1 MKRFLILT
9 TLCSMIFC
17 YGADDPKIVTR
28 TDYDIS
34 PFWQPKVI
42 QGKDFWRILC
52 ARFSNQGRYWQGM
65 ILPGVFRP
73 LDSEV
78 ESIRNFSKYP
88 AFANSGMSVEPAFQ
102 IPQFDNMKDY
112 NTGKVFTVQNILGKE
127 EHLSADAPFKRS
139 QPMLIRDWAP
149 RPFPFKLTAATYK
162 YDKAEEEAWL
172 KKHPNFLT
180 FDMGEWDNEYINLA
194 FYLDI
199 YSKLK
204 KIDAATAQTIQK
216 DFPKAA
222 TKDQFVARMKKAFE
236 RKSSLYFG
244 DPSRLSF
251 MHAGWNVGHLA
262 AYWGAGMIT
271 LETSN
276 SGGGDTYYRWQV
288 GMSFARGAAR
298 QYSIPW
304 MWYIASCI
312 NGYTAAGKWVSSYEP
327 GFDSNNGVGP
337 SWLKRCFYLAYF
349 SGANLMELEH
359 WYLKVLA
366 VDKEKPKNYKLSRI
380 GKHYV
385 EFSEFAS
392 ANPDRGVAYT
402 PIALLTPFNQGYP
415 QWGGNGF
422 SSAKP
427 YTRNDFALDAFW
439 ATIVPAYDRD
449 PALRRGEQGAL
460 FNSPYG
466 DLFDVII
473 PDAPEH
479 RNLAEVLSGYK
490 AAIITGDIKV
500 TPELT
505 NILLDYVKNGGTLL
519 LHVGQLNS
527 VIPAKTAGL
536 HVTPSYVREENHIFR
551 RCYLDGATALKKN
564 KDNVPLL
571 TLKRLGKGSVVVACA
586 DSWVPNMNAK
596 SISETRRGILKFPY
610 IQDVLTRLTAQTI
623 PFKVKGDIQYGLN
636 KTKDGWIV
644 YLINNRGVTK
654 MADTAEKVDPAAVA
668 DVTVSWDS
676 LLLGKCTELRT
687 AKEVAISNNA
697 VQVKVL
703 PGDVTVLR
711 FKNK

>member
-1 MKRFLILT
+1 MKKILIILG
-9 TLCSMIFC
+9 LCSMALC
-17 YGADDPKIVTR
+17 HGADVRIVSR

-34 PFWQPKVI
+34 PYWQPKVI
-42 QGKDFWRILC
+42 QGKDFWPILC
-52 ARFSNQGRYWQGM
+52 ARFSNQGRYWQG
-65 ILPGVFRP
+65 ILLPGVFRP
-73 LDSEV
+73 LESEV

-88 AFANSGMSVEPAFQ
+88 AFVNAAMSVEPAFQ
-102 IPQFDNMKDY
+102 IPKFDNMKEY
-112 NTGKVFTVQNILGKE
+112 NNGKVFKVQDMLGKE
-127 EHLSADAPFKRS
+127 ERMSADAPFKRS
-139 QPMLIRDWAP
+139 QPMLVRDWAP
-149 RPFPFKLTAATYK
+149 RPFPFKLTAKSYK
-162 YDKAEEEAWL
+162 YDKAEAEEWL
-172 KKHPNFLT
+172 KNHPNFVT

-194 FYLDI
+194 SYLNI
-199 YSKLK
+199 YRKLN
-204 KIDAATAQTIQK
+204 KIDDATAKIIQA
-216 DFPKAA
+216 DFPTAT
-222 TKDQFVARMKKAFE
+222 TKDQFVARMKKAFD
-236 RKSSLYFG
+236 RKTSLYFG

-262 AYWGAGMIT
+262 AYWGAGLIT

-304 MWYIASCI
+304 TWYIASCI

-337 SWLKRCFYLAYF
+337 SWLKRCFYLAYYA
-349 SGANLMELEH
+349 GANLMELEH

-366 VDKEKPKNYKLSRI
+366 VDKDNPGNYKLSRI

-385 EFSEFAS
+385 EFSDFAR
-392 ANPDRGVAYT
+392 ANPDRGVPYT
-402 PIALLTPFNQGYP
+402 PIALLVPFNQGYP

-466 DLFDVII
+466 DLFDVVI
-473 PDAPEH
+473 PDAPEPG
-479 RNLAEVLSGYK
+479 NFADVLKGYK
-490 AAIITGDIKV
+490 AAIVAGDVKV

-505 NILLDYVKNGGTLL
+505 KNLTNYVKNGGTLL
-519 LHVGQLNS
+519 LHAGQLNKI
-527 VIPAKTAGL
+527 IPAKTAGL
-536 HVTPSYVREENHIFR
+536 HVTPSYVRENNHIFL
-551 RCYLDGATALKKN
+551 RCYLDGAAALLKN

-571 TLKRLGKGSVVVACA
+571 TVRRFGKGNIVVACA

-596 SISETRRGILKFPY
+596 SISETRRGILKFPF
-610 IQDVLTRLTAQTI
+610 IQDVLARLTAQTV
-623 PFKVKGDIQYGLN
+623 PFKVKGEIQFGIN

-644 YLINNRGVTK
+644 YLINNKGVTK
-654 MADTAEKVDPAAVA
+654 MADTAEKVDNSATA
-668 DVTVSWDS
+668 DVSVSWNT
-676 LLLGKCTELRT
+676 LKIAECTDLRNG
-687 AKEVAISNNA
+687 AKVAINNNTA
-697 VQVKVL
+697 TVKVL
-703 PGDVTVLR
+703 PGDVTILK

>member
-1 MKRFLILT
+1 MKKILILLG
-9 TLCSMIFC
+9 LCSMALC
-17 YGADDPKIVTR
+17 HGADVRIVSR

-34 PFWQPKVI
+34 PYWQPKVI
-42 QGKDFWRILC
+42 QGKDFWPILC
-52 ARFSNQGRYWQGM
+52 ARFSNQGRYWQG
-65 ILPGVFRP
+65 ILLPGVFRP
-73 LDSEV
+73 LESEV

-88 AFANSGMSVEPAFQ
+88 AFVNAAMSVEPAFQ
-102 IPQFDNMKDY
+102 IPKFDNMKEY
-112 NTGKVFTVQNILGKE
+112 NNGKVFKVQDMLGKE
-127 EHLSADAPFKRS
+127 ERMSADAPFKRS
-139 QPMLIRDWAP
+139 QPMLVRDWAP
-149 RPFPFKLTAATYK
+149 RPFPFKLTAKSYK
-162 YDKAEEEAWL
+162 YDKAEAEEWL
-172 KKHPNFLT
+172 KNHPNFVT

-194 FYLDI
+194 SYLNI
-199 YSKLK
+199 YRKLN
-204 KIDAATAQTIQK
+204 KIDDATAKIIQA
-216 DFPKAA
+216 DFPTAA
-222 TKDQFVARMKKAFE
+222 TKDQFVARMKKAFD
-236 RKSSLYFG
+236 RKTSLYFG

-262 AYWGAGMIT
+262 AYWGAGLIT

-304 MWYIASCI
+304 TWYIASCI

-337 SWLKRCFYLAYF
+337 SWLKRCFYLAYYA
-349 SGANLMELEH
+349 GANLMELEH

-366 VDKEKPKNYKLSRI
+366 VDKDNPGNYKLSRI

-385 EFSEFAS
+385 EFSDFAR
-392 ANPDRGVAYT
+392 ANPDRGVPYT
-402 PIALLTPFNQGYP
+402 PIALLVPFNQGYP

-466 DLFDVII
+466 DLFDVVI
-473 PDAPEH
+473 PDAPEP
-479 RNLAEVLSGYK
+479 RNFADVLKGYK
-490 AAIITGDIKV
+490 AAIVAGDVKV

-505 NILLDYVKNGGTLL
+505 KNLTNYVKNGGTLL
-519 LHVGQLNS
+519 LHAGQLNKI
-527 VIPAKTAGL
+527 IPAKTAGL
-536 HVTPSYVREENHIFR
+536 HVTPSYVRENNHIFL
-551 RCYLDGATALKKN
+551 RCYLDGAAALLKN

-571 TLKRLGKGSVVVACA
+571 TVRRFGKGNIVVACA

-596 SISETRRGILKFPY
+596 SISETRRGILKFPF
-610 IQDVLTRLTAQTI
+610 IQDVLARLTAQTV
-623 PFKVKGDIQYGLN
+623 PFTVKGDIQFGIN

-644 YLINNRGVTK
+644 YLINNKGVTK
-654 MADTAEKVDPAAVA
+654 MADTAEKVDNSATA
-668 DVTVSWDS
+668 DVSVSWNT
-676 LLLGKCTELRT
+676 LKIAECTDLRNG
-687 AKEVAISNNA
+687 AKVAINNNTA
-697 VQVKVL
+697 TVKVL
-703 PGDVTVLR
+703 PGDVTILK